1 MDTINIRRYEFGN
14 SEILE
19 TFEDVIHSAAYKYTT
34 RHLALS
40 GMEAQDILAA
50 IGKAVKVC
58 RLNGIDPSEHFRS
71 IYIFDEGNHN
81 TYCDWRM
88 TRQGFALVV
97 INTPATNAAIASWQW
112 QLINSV
118 MPIE

>member
-1 MDTINIRRYEFGN
+1 MGTVNIRRYEFTTAG
-14 SEILE
+14 ILE
-19 TFEDVIHSAAYKYTT
+19 DFEEVIHTAAFKYDT

-40 GMEAQDILAA
+40 GLEPQEIMKA
-50 IGKAVKVC
+50 ISRAMKVC
-58 RLNGIDPSEHFRS
+58 RLNGIDPAEHFRS
-71 IYIFDEGNHN
+71 LYIFDEDNHN

-97 INTPATNAAIASWQW
+97 INTPATNPAIASWQW

-118 MPIE
+118 MPMQ